1 MSKKFKKEV
10 VKGSFLSTGIIAQ
23 YCDTTTVQVSRWI
36 KNGDIKAFRTPG
48 GQYRI
53 TQNEFRDFL
62 ERIGMPII
70 EDFFRGENKKKILI
84 ADDDETVVG
93 VISDI
98 LQEKYD
104 DISLKT
110 AYDGYQALIT
120 AGNFNPDLM
129 ILDIRMPKIDGL
141 EVCRRIRENEAI
153 SSELKILAIT
163 AHVDMYD
170 RTSVID
176 AGADEYLIK
185 PIDIETLL
193 SNVRKL
199 I

>member
-1 MSKKFKKEV
+1 MPDKYIDNPIPEPFLTTKSIARYCHMSVTQIK
-10 VKGSFLSTGIIAQ
+10 
-23 YCDTTTVQVSRWI
+23 RWI
-36 KNGDIKAFRTPG
+36 LNGDLKAVQTPG
-48 GQYRI
+48 GHYRI
-53 TQNEFRDFL
+53 TQEDFKDFL
-62 ERIGMPII
+62 DRQGLPIV
-70 EDFFRGENKKKILI
+70 EDFFRGIKKKKILV

-98 LQEKYD
+98 LQKKYD
-104 DISLKT
+104 DIELKT

-153 SSELKILAIT
+153 SPDLKILAIT

-170 RTSVID
+170 RMSVID

-193 SNVRKL
+193 SNVGKL